1 METLSDAVARFQA
14 EGYEGNWYASEDGEL
29 VCEACGTHFDPAQVS
44 VDHVVRFE
52 GQSDPA
58 DSSILYALSTAD
70 GHRGL
75 YSTTY
80 GPETPTGDVAL
91 IRAIGANRD

>member
-1 METLSDAVARFQA
+1 METLSEAVARLQQ
-14 EGYEGNWYASEDGEL
+14 EGYEGNWYASEEGEL
-29 VCEACGTHFDPAQVS
+29 VCEACHVKFDPSQVS

-52 GQSDPA
+52 GPSDPA
-58 DSSILYALSTAD
+58 DASILYALSTDD

-80 GPETPTGDVAL
+80 GPETPPGDVAL
-91 IRAIGANRD
+91 IRAIGRGVS